1 MAGRRPVRYD
11 GAVHRTMQRS
21 TRSVPAR
28 AEVVVILAVAAATF
42 GCRSANKP
50 GAGAAPEQAAAAE
63 PDPATV
69 AALCTISH
77 RALLGLSECVAEPE
91 DRPLLERVRA
101 AGPDDLQRQAP
112 TNPPDA
118 RMTAHRCG
126 NQLAEWMTLAGVAG
140 CQVGLSAAER
150 AALAAQVGRRTGPP
164 ADASDEQR
172 RFLGR
177 LAGLRDRT
185 CACTTLACAMAL
197 EPEIATVVEDEGAG
211 GGREFDRAAA
221 GDIYDELSACR
232 RHTSLADLA
241 RDVVGPAGR
250 SVVATF
256 LRPYWRVAA
265 ERMPKPAPVHDDSPP
280 GGITSLALPDGA
292 TLRWDDVRRMTD
304 ASARISAVGLFE
316 DVAECRALRPA
327 DEVAACERD
336 AFDTYAEAIAVEP
349 DEE

>member
-1 MAGRRPVRYD
+1 MP
-11 GAVHRTMQRS
+11 RS

-28 AEVVVILAVAAATF
+28 TEVVVILAVAAATL
-42 GCRSANKP
+42 GCRSAKKP
-50 GAGAAPEQAAAAE
+50 GAGGAPEQAAAGE

-91 DRPLLERVRA
+91 DRALLERARA
-101 AGPDDLQRQAP
+101 AGPDDAERGVP
-112 TNPPDA
+112 TNPRDA
-118 RMTAHRCG
+118 QMTAHRCG

-140 CQVGLSAAER
+140 CRVELSAAER
-150 AALAAQVGRRTGPP
+150 VALAAQVGRRTGPP
-164 ADASDEQR
+164 ADASDDQR

-185 CACTTLACAMAL
+185 CACTTHACAMAL
-197 EPEIATVVEDEGAG
+197 EPEIATVVEGEGAG
-211 GGREFDRAAA
+211 GGRDFDRAAA

-232 RHTSLADLA
+232 RHALLGDLA

-265 ERMPKPAPVHDDSPP
+265 ERVPKPAPVDDGSPP
-280 GGITSLALPDGA
+280 GGITSLTLPDGA

-304 ASARISAVGLFE
+304 ASARISAVGLFK
-316 DVAECRALRPA
+316 DVAECRALQPA
-327 DEVAACERD
+327 DEVAACERA
-336 AFDTYAEAIAVEP
+336 AFDAYEFAVEP
-349 DEE
+349 DEPDEE